1 MSIWIYGKDSF
12 KRIRIK
18 HIAGVREKKLDLVFS
33 SEDIDLFNE
42 IVEEADLHN
51 ISYQSVVKE

>member
-1 MSIWIYGKDSF
+1 MSILIYGKDRF
-12 KRIRIK
+12 KRIIIK
-18 HIAGVREKKLDLVFS
+18 QIAVFRENKLDLVFS

-51 ISYQSVVKE
+51 ISYQSVVKK